1 MSQPL
6 VQLLEWDSNF
16 LGFPVG
22 QLVAQE
28 LHTTGL
34 AALVDESRTNGIR
47 LIYMRVNPTDTA
59 MAAAAHQTGARLV
72 DRKMTF
78 ARETDL
84 SILAGQET
92 ESGDDSI
99 FSTTTFTSELEELAW
114 QSGEFSRF
122 RRDGRFA
129 AGFFKNL
136 YTQWLR
142 ASLTG
147 ELARVVL
154 AYPSPKGEE
163 VGLLTLGQQEG
174 LAIIGLLAV
183 AGANRGQGIG
193 QQLVEAARQQAQ
205 RWGCPTLQVVTQR
218 DNEPACR
225 FYARC
230 GFELVRE
237 EHIYH
242 LWL

>member
-1 MSQPL
+1 MNQPQ

-16 LGFPVG
+16 LGFSVG
-22 QLVAQE
+22 QLAARQ
-28 LHTTGL
+28 LSAAGL
-34 AALVDESRTNGIR
+34 TALVEQSQSAGIH
-47 LIYMRVNPTDTA
+47 LIYMAVDPTD
-59 MAAAAHQTGARLV
+59 AALAAVADQAGARLV
-72 DRKMTF
+72 DRKVTF
-78 ARETDL
+78 ARATNL
-84 SILAGQET
+84 PLPAGPAPK
-92 ESGDDSI
+92 SGEAAI
-99 FSTTTFTSELEELAW
+99 FSTATFTSALEELAW

-129 AGFFKNL
+129 SGVFEDL

-154 AYPSPKGEE
+154 AYPSPEGAE
-163 VGLLTLGQQEG
+163 VGLLTLGQQQDF
-174 LAIIGLLAV
+174 ANIGLLAV
-183 AGANRGQGIG
+183 AGTNRGQGIG

-225 FYARC
+225 FYAKC